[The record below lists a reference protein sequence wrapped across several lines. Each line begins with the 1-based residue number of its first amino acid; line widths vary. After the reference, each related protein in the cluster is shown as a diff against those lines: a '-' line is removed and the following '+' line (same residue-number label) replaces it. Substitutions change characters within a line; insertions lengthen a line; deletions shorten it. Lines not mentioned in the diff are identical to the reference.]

1 MDVPVLAAIAISL
14 GVALIAAS
22 YLTRNMNNAY
32 RKALTDAESEK
43 AAYQDLK
50 AFYRQAIADHKSAS
64 DIALEL
70 FFRNDEPVE
79 RKEEEDG
86 QEVKSDTRES
96 SIQQER
102 PGQDN

>member
-79 RKEEEDG
+79 KKEEEEDG
-86 QEVKSDTRES
+86 QEAESDTRDS
-96 SIQQER
+96 NIQQER
-102 PGQDN
+102 PG